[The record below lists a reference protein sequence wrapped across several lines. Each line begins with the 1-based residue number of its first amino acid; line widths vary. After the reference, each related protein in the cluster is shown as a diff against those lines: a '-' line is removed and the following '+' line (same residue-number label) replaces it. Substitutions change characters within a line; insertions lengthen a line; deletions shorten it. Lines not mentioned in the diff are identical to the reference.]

1 MPGSDG
7 KAERVLVTGAEGC
20 IGSWAVRRL
29 LAADVPVVACDLA
42 PAPAAHLS
50 HRPCGSAGAAR
61 LPARRPHRAVGD
73 RRARLRPR
81 HDADHP
87 PRSPAGAVRRRQSAR
102 RRRGQRGGHR
112 ARPRGGA
119 PGRDRARYLVREL
132 DRGVR
137 QRRSVGPARDA
148 VRRLQG
154 GERGDGALLRARLRH
169 AERRTPP
176 LRRVRPEP
184 RPRHDGSHHPRAQGG
199 GPGRRLHDP
208 VPRRHRPAVR
218 RRRRRSV
225 HRRGPRR
232 AGRRARLRPPRRS
245 ARCRARCWM
254 RWTRRPRARAT

>member
-29 LAADVPVVACDLA
+29 LAAERPRRRVRPRAGT
-42 PAPAAHLS
+42 PAHLS
-50 HRPCGSAGAAR
+50 HRPCRSARAAR

-73 RRARLRPR
+73 RRAGLRPR

-87 PRSPAGAVRRRQSAR
+87 PRRPAGAVRRRQSAR

-119 PGRDRARYLVREL
+119 PGRNRARYLVRQL

-154 GERGDGALLRARLRH
+154 RERGDGALLRARLRH

-184 RPRHDGSHHPRAQGG
+184 RSRHDGSHHPRAQGG

-225 HRRGPRR
+225 HRRGLRR
-232 AGRRARLRPPRRS
+232 AGRCPRLRPARRS
-245 ARCRARCWM
+245 ARCPRGAGRAGRSGPGLA
-254 RWTRRPRARAT
+254 RP